1 MLKKTIIF
9 FPIYLCIFSLVYGQ
23 KPELDSLK
31 QILNS
36 EKINSVS
43 FKEHIRIQKEYPNI
57 DKELTMAYGKAL
69 VERKDFMKVDSLKAQ
84 AYFELAYN
92 YRNWGDNTKTKTYL
106 TGSLALY
113 KKLKDIPHQTDAT
126 NLLAVYY
133 ANIDKDSTAMQLYT
147 ETVRLAQ
154 SIHDTLRWI
163 SPYKGLS
170 SLFAK
175 MGLNDKCIT
184 FCKEGLALA
193 KSFKDPKSIAAL
205 SNNMAIGYYQKKEFD
220 QCIVLLKEALK
231 VNQNAGLTEA
241 TIRNLS
247 NIGDVYKE
255 LGMIDSSSFYVE
267 QAVKLLPEI
276 NVPRT
281 SIYTLISLAD
291 LRIIQKK
298 YSEAI
303 KYANEAISLGK
314 ASDLESISAGG
325 YKNLYDA
332 YKALGQEKAALEAY
346 ENYWRIQEKFLE
358 TERNKSIAGIE
369 QEFQNFK
376 KDTEIEILK
385 KDQTL
390 SKTQRNS
397 AIGAAVLLGLLS
409 LLYFNRFRLK
419 KKSEQELQIK
429 NTEIANQSKVIQTS
443 LTEKETL
450 LREIHHRVKNNLQII
465 SSLLNIQSSHIDDEN
480 VLSSIKEGQSRVQ
493 AMSLIHQNLYQSEHI
508 NDVDIENYLKELV
521 KYLSDMFTGSD
532 KKIEVEVSAENIQFD
547 IDTAIPLGL
556 IVNELVSN
564 AYKYAFANKESGK
577 IKIGIKPINEVD
589 YELHVDDDGIG
600 LPEDFNPEKNK
611 SLGLKLV
618 KILSKQ
624 LRGKFS
630 SKSNNGANFTVYFK
644 DIRAYGN
651 L

>member
-1 MLKKTIIF
+1 MS
-9 FPIYLCIFSLVYGQ
+9 CIVHGQ
-23 KPELDSLK
+23 KVEMDSLK
-31 QILNS
+31 QILTS
-36 EKINSVS
+36 DKINTVS
-43 FKEHIRIQKEYPNI
+43 FKEHIRIQREYANI

-69 VERKDFMKVDSLKAQ
+69 AKRKDLMKVDSLKAQ
-84 AYFELAYN
+84 AYFELGYN
-92 YRNWGDNTKTKTYL
+92 YRNWGDNTKTKAYL
-106 TGSLALY
+106 TESLALF
-113 KKLKDIPHQTDAT
+113 KKIKDIPHQTNAT

-133 ANIDKDSTAMQLYT
+133 ANIDKDSTAIELYT
-147 ETVRLAQ
+147 ETIRLAQ

-175 MGLNDKCIT
+175 LGLNDKCIA

-193 KSFKDPKSIAAL
+193 KSFNDPRSIAAL

-231 VNQNAGLTEA
+231 VNENANLTEA

-267 QAVKLLPEI
+267 KAVKLLPNI
-276 NVPRT
+276 QVPRT

-291 LRIIQKK
+291 LRILQKK
-298 YSEAI
+298 HSEAI
-303 KYANEAISLGK
+303 KYAQEAISLGK
-314 ASDLESISAGG
+314 ESDLESISAGG
-325 YKNLYDA
+325 YKNLYEA

-358 TERNKSIAGIE
+358 TERNKSIASVE
-369 QEFQNFK
+369 QEFQSFK
-376 KDTEIEILK
+376 KDTQIEILK
-385 KDQTL
+385 KDKTL

-397 AIGAAVLLGLLS
+397 AIGAAILLGLLS

-465 SSLLNIQSSHIDDEN
+465 SSLLNIQSSHIDDQN

-521 KYLSDMFTGSD
+521 KYLSDMFTGGQ
-532 KKIEVEVSAENIQFD
+532 KNINVEVSAQNIQFD

-564 AYKYAFANKESGK
+564 AYKYAFDKRDTGK
-577 IKIGIKPINEVD
+577 IKIDIKPINKVD
-589 YELHVDDDGIG
+589 YELHVDDDGNG
-600 LPEDFNPEKNK
+600 LPEDFNPVKNK

-624 LRGKFS
+624 LRGKFTA
-630 SKSNNGANFTVYFK
+630 KSDKGANFTVFFK
-644 DIRAYGN
+644 DIRAYQSQ
-651 L
+651 LDD